1 MLDDKCMYQVFHIDQ
16 YPLPLPP
23 GHRFPHTKYALLREL
38 LLREEIVL
46 PAQLQLA
53 PMADFDLLSLAHSA
67 DYIRA
72 MENGTVAI
80 DIIKRVGFPWTPELF
95 RRTSATVGGGV
106 EAALSALK
114 YGVAGCLA
122 GGTHHAH
129 FDRGEGYCVFN
140 DTAVAARLL
149 VRDHQIKRIAI
160 IDLDVHQGN
169 GNSSILGRDQEI
181 FIASIHGEKNYPF
194 RKVPSSID
202 IGLPDGA
209 TDEMYLEALETVMRE
224 VSRFEPE
231 FIFYQ
236 MGVDP
241 LKEDKLGKLSL
252 TYDGLMARDETVLQY
267 AKDHAIPISLALGGG
282 YADPIELSI
291 RAYANTYKVLNR
303 VWYKRSHEGLS

>member
-1 MLDDKCMYQVFHIDQ
+1 MLDDKSMYRVFHIDQ

-38 LLREEIVL
+38 LLKEETL
-46 PAQLQLA
+46 STSQLQIA
-53 PMADFDLLSLAHSA
+53 PMADFALLSLAHSA

-72 MENGTVAI
+72 MENGTVSI
-80 DIIKRVGFPWTPELF
+80 DIIKRVGFPWSPELF

-106 EAALSALK
+106 QSALSALE

-140 DTAVAARLL
+140 DIAVAARLL
-149 VRDHQIKRIAI
+149 IRKHRIKKIAI

-169 GNSSILGRDQEI
+169 GNSSILGNDKEV
-181 FIASIHGEKNYPF
+181 FIVSIHGEKNYPF

-209 TDEMYLEALETVMRE
+209 TDEMYLEALRTVMTE
-224 VSRFEPE
+224 VERFEPE
-231 FIFYQ
+231 FLFYQ

-252 TYDGLMARDETVLQY
+252 TYEGLMARDRTVLQF
-267 AKDHAIPISLALGGG
+267 AKDRAIPISLALGGG
-282 YADPIELSI
+282 YADPIELSV
-291 RAYANTYKVLNR
+291 RAYANTYKVINS
-303 VWYKRSHEGLS
+303 VWYHRHN

>member
-1 MLDDKCMYQVFHIDQ
+1 MYQVFHIDH

-23 GHRFPHTKYALLREL
+23 GHRFPYTKYALLKEL
-38 LLREEIVL
+38 LLKEEVVL
-46 PAQLQLA
+46 PAQLHQA
-53 PMADFDLLSLAHSA
+53 PMADFDLLSLAHSP

-72 MENGTVAI
+72 MKDGSVSI
-80 DIIKRVGFPWTPELF
+80 DIIKRVGFPWSPELF

-106 EAALSALK
+106 ATALSALK

-149 VRDHQIKRIAI
+149 VRDYKIKRIAI
-160 IDLDVHQGN
+160 VDLDVHQGN
-169 GNSSILGRDQEI
+169 GNSSILGRDKEV

-209 TDEMYLEALETVMRE
+209 TDEMYLEALHTVMRE
-224 VSRFEPE
+224 VERFEPE
-231 FIFYQ
+231 FVFYQ

-252 TYDGLMARDETVLQY
+252 TFEGLMKRDQTVLRF
-267 AKDHAIPISLALGGG
+267 AKDHSVPISLALGGG
-282 YADPIELSI
+282 YSDPIDFSI
-291 RAYANTYKVLNR
+291 RAYANTYRVLNQ
-303 VWYKRSHEGLS
+303 VWYGRAI

>member
-1 MLDDKCMYQVFHIDQ
+1 MLDDKPMYRVFHIDQ

-38 LLREEIVL
+38 LLQEETVL
-46 PAQLQLA
+46 PSQLLPA
-53 PMADFDLLSLAHSA
+53 PIADFDLLSLAHSE

-72 MENGTVAI
+72 METGTVSI
-80 DIIKRVGFPWTPELF
+80 DIIKRVGFPWSPELF

-106 EAALSALK
+106 QAALSALE

-149 VRDHQIKRIAI
+149 VRSYNLKRIAI

-169 GNSSILGRDQEI
+169 GNSSILGQDKEV

-209 TDEMYLEALETVMRE
+209 NDEMYLEALSTVMKE
-224 VSRFEPE
+224 VERFEPE
-231 FIFYQ
+231 FLFFQ

-252 TYDGLMARDETVLQY
+252 TYKGLMDRDRTVIQF
-267 AKDHAIPISLALGGG
+267 AKYHAIPISLALGGG
-282 YADPIELSI
+282 YADPIELSV
-291 RAYANTYKVLNR
+291 RAYANTYKVLNN
-303 VWYKRSHEGLS
+303 VWYGR

>member
-1 MLDDKCMYQVFHIDQ
+1 MLHEKPMYRVFHIDQ

-38 LLREEIVL
+38 LIKEKILL
-46 PAQLQLA
+46 PSQLELA
-53 PMADFDLLSLAHSA
+53 PMADIPLLSLAHSM

-72 MENGTVAI
+72 MENGSVSI
-80 DIIKRVGFPWTPELF
+80 DIIKRVGFPWSPELF

-106 EAALSALK
+106 QSALAALE

-140 DTAVAARLL
+140 DIAVASRLL
-149 VRDHQIKRIAI
+149 IRQYGLKRIAI
-160 IDLDVHQGN
+160 VDLDVHQGN
-169 GNSSILGRDQEI
+169 GNSSILGQDKEI
-181 FIASIHGEKNYPF
+181 FIASVHGEKNYPF
-194 RKVPSSID
+194 RKVPSSMD

-209 TDEMYLEALETVMRE
+209 TDDMYLEALGTVMRE
-224 VSRFEPE
+224 VERFEPE

-241 LKEDKLGKLSL
+241 LKEDKLGKLAL
-252 TYDGLMARDETVLQY
+252 TFEGLMARDRIVLRF
-267 AKDHAIPISLALGGG
+267 AKDRSIPISLALGGG
-282 YADPIELSI
+282 YADPIDLSV
-291 RAYANTYKVLNR
+291 RAYANTYKVLNS
-303 VWYKRSHEGLS
+303 VWNFRAK